1 MKRSVT
7 IYIGPPGTGK
17 TTKLLSEVEKSIL
30 GGIEP
35 QRIAYMAFSKAA
47 ANDAKRRAVALL
59 SGIIEGDLI
68 WFRTIHSAAFKLRN
82 LTRDEVMNP
91 KQWTEFGGLIGTGFA
106 GRYDPERWM
115 LFEGGTH
122 GDKCLRVHARSIAR
136 NIDLIDE
143 WRNSN
148 SEELSYSSV
157 ERFRN
162 ELEGYKNSRSLLDFI
177 DMLEY
182 DPEPL
187 DIDVLII
194 DEAQDLTA
202 QQWRWI
208 RKMGRLAK
216 RIIIAGDDDQA
227 IYNWAG
233 ADANLMRHFKGEYK
247 ILPVSYRL
255 PKKIKS
261 LADSIIE
268 RVSDRIPKTWAP
280 REKADGEI
288 YWWRGFS
295 DLSLSSGKWLLLG
308 RHHHI
313 LKEAV
318 EACRA
323 QGIVYYHEGRW
334 SNDSE
339 EIAAVI
345 AYEKVRAGGD
355 VSYSE
360 ARLISSWITD
370 TPVPRRVPGMDRYR
384 WEQFDWPFSDKRDWM
399 LALTRLPPAERE
411 YIRSLRRNKESL
423 TAPGR
428 VRISTIHGAKGWEE
442 DNVSMSLDIS
452 RKVSEAMLRSVDDE
466 QRVFYVGTTRAK
478 ETLHLIQPH
487 SARAFKL

>member
-1 MKRSVT
+1 MKRKVT
-7 IYIGPPGTGK
+7 VYIGPPGTGK
-17 TTKLLSEVEKSIL
+17 TFTLLREVEGAIL
-30 GGIEP
+30 RGVDP
-35 QRIAYMAFSKAA
+35 KKIAYMAFSKAA

-59 SGIIEGDLI
+59 SGIVEGDLI

-82 LTRDEVMNP
+82 LTREEVMNP
-91 KQWTEFGGLIGTGFA
+91 KQWTEFGGLIGTTFR
-106 GRYDPERWM
+106 GRYDPERWA

-136 NIDLIDE
+136 SIGLWDE
-143 WRNSN
+143 WCNST
-148 SEELSYSSV
+148 SEELPYSAV
-157 ERFRN
+157 ERFRR
-162 ELEGYKNSRSLLDFI
+162 ELEDYKRSRSLLDFV
-177 DMLEY
+177 DMLET

-208 RKMGRLAK
+208 RRMGANAK
-216 RIIIAGDDDQA
+216 YIIIAGDDDQA
-227 IYNWAG
+227 IYSWAG
-233 ADANLMRHFKGEYK
+233 ADANLMGNFRGEYK

-255 PKKIKS
+255 PKKIKE
-261 LADSIIE
+261 LADGIIG
-268 RVSDRIPKTWAP
+268 RVSDRIPKNWAP
-280 REKADGEI
+280 RKNANGEI
-288 YWWRGFS
+288 NWSREFS

-308 RHHHI
+308 RHHHV

-318 EACRA
+318 ESCRA
-323 QGIVYYHEGRW
+323 QGVVYYHEGSW
-334 SNDSE
+334 SNSSE

-360 ARLISSWITD
+360 ARLISSWVSD
-370 TPVPRRVPGMDRYR
+370 MKFPKRVPGMDRYR
-384 WEQFDWPFSDKRDWM
+384 WDQFEWPFSDKRDWM
-399 LALTRLPPAERE
+399 SSLTRLPPAERE
-411 YIRSLRRNKESL
+411 YIRALRRNKESL

-452 RKVSEAMLRSVDDE
+452 RKVSESMLRSVDDE
-466 QRVFYVGTTRAK
+466 QRVFYVGATRAK